1 MRKLCLATSA
11 LFLIGFTVISA
22 LAQDQA
28 RPGSARAGRE
38 FVGYNCDACHVVA
51 ADQPLRP
58 LVSGYAPSFTEV
70 ANRPDMTPT
79 ALRDFLSR
87 QHGYS
92 NMPYPDLAPAD
103 LANVVAYVMSLRH
116 RHEGHEAR

>member
-1 MRKLCLATSA
+1 MRKVRLAASA
-11 LFLIGFTVISA
+11 FLLIGITVIPA

-28 RPGSARAGRE
+28 RGGRARAGRQ

-51 ADQPLRP
+51 ADQDIRP
-58 LVSGYAPSFTEV
+58 LISGYAPSFTEI
-70 ANRPDMTPT
+70 ANRPNTTPT

-103 LANVVAYVMSLRH
+103 LANVVAYIISLRH
-116 RHEGHEAR
+116 RQEGQEAR

>member
-1 MRKLCLATSA
+1 MRKLHLAA
-11 LFLIGFTVISA
+11 LALVSIGTVATAA

-28 RPGSARAGRE
+28 RAGSARAGRA

-51 ADQPLRP
+51 ADQDIRP
-58 LVSGYAPSFTEV
+58 LISGYAPSFSEV
-70 ANRPDMTPT
+70 ANRPGTTPT
-79 ALRDFLSR
+79 ALRDFLGR

-103 LANVVAYVMSLRH
+103 LANVVAYIMSLRH
-116 RHEGHEAR
+116 RHERQETR

>member
-1 MRKLCLATSA
+1 MRKLCLAASA
-11 LFLIGFTVISA
+11 FLLIGITVIPA

-28 RPGSARAGRE
+28 RSGSARAGRE

-51 ADQPLRP
+51 ADQDIRP
-58 LVSGYAPSFTEV
+58 LISGYAPSFTEV
-70 ANRPDMTPT
+70 ANRPDTTPA

-92 NMPYPDLAPAD
+92 NMPYPDLASAD
-103 LANVVAYVMSLRH
+103 LANVVAYIMSLRH
-116 RHEGHEAR
+116 RHEGP

>member
-1 MRKLCLATSA
+1 MHRLHPGALALILISA
-11 LFLIGFTVISA
+11 TACAA
-22 LAQDQA
+22 LAQEQP
-28 RPGSARAGRE
+28 RPGSVRAGRE

-58 LVSGYAPSFTEV
+58 LVSGYAPSFSEV
-70 ANRPDMTPT
+70 ANRPDTTPE
-79 ALRDFLSR
+79 ALRDFLSH

-103 LANVVAYVMSLRH
+103 LTNVVAYIMSLRH
-116 RHEGHEAR
+116 RH